1 LEGVTGRCVIIIH
14 EKNYSRIEGIL
25 AKVMRAPSQLKR
37 PLDDLNS
44 MLWELMD
51 GSRTKS
57 EITEILEQTFHERMI
72 PASHRVAMS
81 IQEMID
87 LGLVIPL
94 PSQFRGQ
101 WDIDA
106 VIDYAGD

>member
-1 LEGVTGRCVIIIH
+1 
-14 EKNYSRIEGIL
+14 
-25 AKVMRAPSQLKR
+25 MRAPSQLKR

-94 PSQFRGQ
+94 PGKFRGQ
-101 WDIDA
+101 WNIDP
-106 VIDYAGD
+106 VIDYADD

>member
-1 LEGVTGRCVIIIH
+1 
-14 EKNYSRIEGIL
+14 
-25 AKVMRAPSQLKR
+25 
-37 PLDDLNS
+37 

-57 EITEILEQTFHERMI
+57 EITEIMGQTFHERMI
-72 PASHRVAMS
+72 PASNRVAMS

-101 WDIDA
+101 WSIDA
-106 VIDYAGD
+106 VIDYADD

>member
-1 LEGVTGRCVIIIH
+1 MEGVTGRCVIIVH

-57 EITEILEQTFHERMI
+57 EIADILEQTFHERMI
-72 PASHRVAMS
+72 PASYRVAMS

-101 WDIDA
+101 WNIDA
-106 VIDYAGD
+106 VIDYADD

>member
-1 LEGVTGRCVIIIH
+1 
-14 EKNYSRIEGIL
+14 
-25 AKVMRAPSQLKR
+25 MRAPSQLKR

-57 EITEILEQTFHERMI
+57 EITEILERTFPERMI

-101 WDIDA
+101 WSIDA
-106 VIDYAGD
+106 VIDYADD

>member
-1 LEGVTGRCVIIIH
+1 
-14 EKNYSRIEGIL
+14 
-25 AKVMRAPSQLKR
+25 
-37 PLDDLNS
+37 

-57 EITEILEQTFHERMI
+57 EIADILEQTFHERMI
-72 PASHRVAMS
+72 PASYRVAMS

-101 WDIDA
+101 WNIDA
-106 VIDYAGD
+106 VIDYADD